1 MRPSPLLSGIVYIAL
16 GVIFTI
22 IAIQNVQI
30 NGEWG
35 FLTYLFV
42 LIATFDF
49 GSGIKLIL
57 LHFKLKS
64 AHDENNESG

>member
-1 MRPSPLLSGIVYIAL
+1 MRPSPLLSGIIYIAL

-22 IAIQNVQI
+22 IAIHDVQT

-35 FLTYLFV
+35 ILTYLFV
-42 LIATFDF
+42 LIATFDL

-57 LHFKLKS
+57 FHFKLKS
-64 AHDENNESG
+64 AHDENNENG